1 MKDQTTYLPANSHG
15 FTNGEG
21 NKNSTI
27 LCFDKNDF
35 MKGNFSVD
43 EFLHKNRNAPSLEQL
58 RDDLGIYL
66 KDLRASMIDL
76 INEDYADFVSLSANL
91 VGLDQSIA
99 NIENPVLQ
107 FRKEVD
113 NIRFC
118 VKECAAA
125 VSDNLKKKQKL
136 REEKRNLQCHQKVQE
151 AINKLSRLLEH
162 QLKEKLNPFDVE
174 RAALELIQLQF
185 NRQFCLE
192 ILNDEQ
198 KKNIER
204 LEKEVLAKLRIS
216 FSDALKGCSSKC
228 SDLLE
233 RCLRIYITLDACQ
246 IAEQVFRED
255 IVAPYMSTIISEHCL
270 QNSPQGLSGIYGK
283 ALNFISLYMT
293 DLLRLTHYT
302 DKLCGF
308 NFLINSFWVDVEM
321 RLETYMPSIFAP
333 GNSEVFY
340 VKYKCT
346 RDFLS
351 KIEELL
357 ANDGAVKSFREHKQT
372 ISFQARWNLPVYF
385 QICFQEIAGE
395 FESILDPLLHSV
407 SLSPKEVVADSTFQL
422 ATFDSASKAID
433 RCWMEGVYLKE
444 IFPKFLKLNLQ
455 ILLRLS
461 RWVQDA
467 IQLIT
472 NGDLKSNS
480 LREYN
485 LEMHKSDLLI
495 ALYADLQKLI
505 ENMPQIQ
512 QNINEN
518 IPSEVKSITTVY
530 NAIGKSFNDLRESL
544 NKSLFMILDA
554 LVDILVFESGIEN
567 VRQVKDLPRLYRKTN
582 REIPS
587 KPSAYV
593 DQILRPLKS
602 FQKQKCSQM
611 GKMVA
616 FQILKRVCSKITKEY
631 YVEVTDVLTSVQKTE
646 ESLRRLRNLKSGTSN
661 AFTTGATAMSDDD
674 KIRLQLHVD
683 VITWTGELAKLGL
696 MPSDVENL
704 FNLND
709 IVEASSKIKGRN
721 DNE

>member
-1 MKDQTTYLPANSHG
+1 MKDQTTYLPTNSHG
-15 FTNGEG
+15 FTNVEG
-21 NKNSTI
+21 NKNSTL

-35 MKGNFSVD
+35 MMGNFSVD

-472 NGDLKSNS
+472 NGDLKN
-480 LREYN
+480 
-485 LEMHKSDLLI
+485 
-495 ALYADLQKLI
+495 
-505 ENMPQIQ
+505 
-512 QNINEN
+512 
-518 IPSEVKSITTVY
+518 
-530 NAIGKSFNDLRESL
+530 
-544 NKSLFMILDA
+544 A